1 MIHGHGSDLYKYKT
15 NIIADFSS
23 NVWYKGLPTGL
34 LEHLKNNLHKII
46 HYPEPD
52 AAELASNIAKI
63 HHVITENVLITNGA
77 TEAFYLI
84 AQLFQ
89 NFNSF
94 IAIPSFA
101 EYEDACNVYSH
112 NIIFIDNC
120 ENVINESFDD
130 NTLLWIGNPNNP
142 DGKVF
147 SKNEILELCNCNK
160 NSFIIVDEAYG
171 DLCYNFE
178 SSIELL
184 NQCKNLIIIRSLT
197 KAFAIPGIRLGYILA
212 STEIISKI
220 KTIKMPWSVNTL
232 AIEAGLFITKHYH
245 ELLPNKNVLEE
256 ECIAFYNLLK
266 NLKHVN
272 IHPSK
277 CNYFLLELEKGNA
290 NELKAFLIENY
301 GLLIRDASNFKG
313 LTVKYFRVA
322 LQSPENNTKL
332 IEGIKNY
339 IEKFEL

>member
-15 NIIADFSS
+15 QIIADFSS

-34 LEHLKNNLHKII
+34 LEHLKNNLHKIF

-52 AAELASNIAKI
+52 ASELASNIALI
-63 HHVITENVLITNGA
+63 HHVKTENVLITNGA

-89 NFNSF
+89 KSKSL
-94 IAIPSFA
+94 ISIPSFA
-101 EYEDACNVYSH
+101 EYEDACNTYSH
-112 NIIFIDNC
+112 NITFI
-120 ENVINESFDD
+120 ENNHLETTITIGN
-130 NTLLWIGNPNNP
+130 NTLLWLGNPNNP

-147 SKNEILELCNCNK
+147 SKIEIQELSTRNK

-178 SSIELL
+178 SSLELL

-212 STEIISKI
+212 STEIIDKI
-220 KTIKMPWSVNTL
+220 KNIKMPWSVNTL
-232 AIEAGLFITKHYH
+232 AIEAGLFITKNYQ

-266 NLKHVN
+266 SLKQVN

-290 NELKAFLIENY
+290 SELKAFLIENY

-313 LTVKYFRVA
+313 LMVKHFRVA
-322 LQSPENNTKL
+322 LQSPENNKKL
-332 IEGIKNY
+332 IKGIKNY